1 MIYNQKFITYSTC
14 HIFTALGYNIAFI
27 SHAVYVYTLTN
38 FNFHFFTVLGWASPL
53 TYQVLGHLKSII
65 ILILGIIFYD
75 VYPSVKAV
83 FGMVLAMIGV
93 IIYTEENRQQN
104 KKNQSIQKNSFHDV
118 ESLIKPT
125 KL

>member
-1 MIYNQKFITYSTC
+1 MYLIY
-14 HIFTALGYNIAFI
+14 
-27 SHAVYVYTLTN
+27 
-38 FNFHFFTVLGWASPL
+38 HFFTVLGWASPL

-65 ILILGIIFYD
+65 ILILGIMFYD
-75 VYPSVKAV
+75 VSPSIKAI

-104 KKNQSIQKNSFHDV
+104 KKKQSLQKNSFHDV
-118 ESLIKPT
+118 EALVKPT